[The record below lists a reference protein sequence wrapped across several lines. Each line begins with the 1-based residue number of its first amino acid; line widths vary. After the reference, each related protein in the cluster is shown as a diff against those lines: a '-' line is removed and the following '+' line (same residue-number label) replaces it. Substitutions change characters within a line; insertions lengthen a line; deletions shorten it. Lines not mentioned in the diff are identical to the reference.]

1 MNTGKIMGKVLIEAM
16 LKLESGLHIGATESG
31 LEVGGIDSPVIR
43 DPITMEPYIPG
54 SSLKGKIRSLL
65 EKLTDKDFN
74 KHSGKDVYR
83 HECSDP
89 NCQVCRLF
97 GSAGG
102 KDEKNMP
109 SRIAVRDARLTP
121 ESLEELKHIDTG
133 LLYTEWKTEN
143 SLDRVTSAASPR
155 QLERV
160 PAGSLFNLSIVY
172 TIDDEQQAEED
183 LKNILATLKLLEDDA
198 LGGGGSRGNGN
209 ISFSMKAIKKYP
221 KVFYTHSDERTVKVS
236 DMKGKRA
243 KEIEAGKHLSEILN

>member
-1 MNTGKIMGKVLIEAM
+1 MNTGKINGKVLIEAT

-54 SSLKGKIRSLL
+54 SSLKGKVRSLL
-65 EKLTDKDFN
+65 EKLTDKEFN
-74 KHSGKDVYR
+74 KNSGKGVYR

-89 NCQVCRLF
+89 DCEVCRLF

-102 KDEKNMP
+102 KNDDNMP
-109 SRIAVRDARLTP
+109 SRIAIRDARLTP
-121 ESLEELKHIDTG
+121 ESLEELKHIETG

-160 PAGSLFNLSIVY
+160 PAGSQFILTMVY
-172 TIDDEQQAEED
+172 TIEDEEQAEED
-183 LKNILATLKLLEDDA
+183 LKNIMAALKLLEDDA

-209 ISFSMKAIKKYP
+209 ISFSMKSIKRYP
-221 KVFYTHSDERTVKVS
+221 KEFYIHSDESTVKIA
-236 DMKGKRA
+236 DMKGKKA
-243 KEIEAGKHLSEILN
+243 KEINSGKHISAILN